1 MHWIGCSIIVSL
13 IGTKRVRF
21 AALELYRPNLGE
33 LLAVEAPD
41 ESSILPVRRGAI
53 SYVVKSAENEAVM
66 TGRWVTPP
74 ASK

>member
-13 IGTKRVRF
+13 ISTKRVRF

-41 ESSILPVRRGAI
+41 ETLQLPVRRSAI
-53 SYVVKSAENEAVM
+53 SCVVKSAENEAVM
-66 TGRWVTPP
+66 TGRWVTTPV
-74 ASK
+74 SK

>member
-41 ESSILPVRRGAI
+41 ETLHIAGETRRDLI
-53 SYVVKSAENEAVM
+53 RRQI
-66 TGRWVTPP
+66 GRKRGCNDRQVGH
-74 ASK
+74 AAGK